1 MSDVVLSLRDVS
13 RVFSTEA
20 EDLHILRS
28 VDLDILSGR
37 SSSISGPSG
46 CGKSTLLSIMG
57 GLDRPS
63 SGTVMAGQLD
73 LGKATETQL
82 ASYRSTVIG
91 FVFQSH
97 YLLKDFTAL
106 ENAMLPAFMLSGDR
120 PGSERA
126 ARELLDAVGLSARL
140 DHTPARLSG
149 GERQRVAIARALV
162 NSPSVVLADEPTGS
176 LDEDSARTVEELL
189 FSVVAERGASLVL
202 VTHDPRLAGL
212 AEVRYQLRNGTLA
225 TV

>member
-202 VTHDPRLAGL
+202 VTHDSRLAGL

>member
-97 YLLKDFTAL
+97 YLLKDFTTL

-202 VTHDPRLAGL
+202 VTHDSRLAGL

>member
-120 PGSERA
+120 PGSERV

>member
-97 YLLKDFTAL
+97 YLLKGFYRP

-202 VTHDPRLAGL
+202 VTHDSRLAGL